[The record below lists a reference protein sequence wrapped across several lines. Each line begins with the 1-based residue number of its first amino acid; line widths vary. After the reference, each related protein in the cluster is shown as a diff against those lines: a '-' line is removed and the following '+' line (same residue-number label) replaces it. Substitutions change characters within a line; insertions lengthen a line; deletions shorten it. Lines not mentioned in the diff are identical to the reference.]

1 MREAQ
6 HAGKNNEALFSAHS
20 AEAIIKVIRQVARSE
35 KLELRASDGADLSL
49 SGRSI
54 VFLHRFET
62 TSIPGPAWS
71 LLKNWDR
78 QKGESAAMRA
88 RGARDC
94 DGEVDDVDLDLPN
107 PLASHSFAVNRSE

>member
-1 MREAQ
+1 MA
-6 HAGKNNEALFSAHS
+6 APSFFSTGS
-20 AEAIIKVIRQVARSE
+20 RPPRYPES
-35 KLELRASDGADLSL
+35 SDP
-49 SGRSI
+49 R
-54 VFLHRFET
+54 
-62 TSIPGPAWS
+62 PAWS
-71 LLKNWDR
+71 LLQNWDR